1 MAGTPRIVADPQAPD
16 AAGAEAE
23 TVAIRMYRGILG
35 DCFLLTHRIGD
46 RCFRALIDCGAL
58 QAIGASGSK
67 PATVGSLTHLGDVVQ
82 NLLDDSGGVLDLVV
96 ATHEH
101 FDHLSGFIKQFGLWS
116 QFRIDAVWFAWTENY
131 ADSLAND
138 IRLNRSKGLAA
149 LSALVQGAQAGQ
161 AFGLSADALAETVTQ
176 VQDLLQFYGE
186 IEPLATFGQALTG
199 STDAA
204 AAANPRPTGRPPAV
218 PPRSCLDVLDWL
230 KTRPAPGKVR
240 YLDPGEQVRFGLDDR
255 LLATVFGPP
264 RMRNRLLQ
272 LDPTEGAGREV
283 YLTQPGDVGALA
295 TTLALRSGGEAAA
308 AVPVGSHPFADRFR
322 RWEPEGSNDPIAK
335 LYYNKDPRNA
345 ARRIDGEWLGAAGTL
360 ALKIDGD
367 VNNTSL
373 ALAIEVPGRDVL
385 LFPGD
390 AQVGNWLSWH
400 DQKYPAKPDK
410 PETVQETAEQIL
422 ARVVFYKV
430 GHHASH
436 NATARDKGLEMM
448 LSPDLV
454 AMIPVVEAVAKEQ
467 KTKNNPDGWAM
478 PYGDLYKRLKEKTRE
493 RIVRG
498 DGDPAG
504 EAKAFAV
511 AGGRF
516 GLAYH
521 GSDQPLWAEVTLTIT
536 GSRT

>member
-1 MAGTPRIVADPQAPD
+1 MAGAPEIVAATD
-16 AAGAEAE
+16 EE
-23 TVAIRMYRGILG
+23 TVAVRMYRGILG
-35 DCFLLTHRIGD
+35 DCFLLTHRIGE
-46 RCFRALIDCGAL
+46 RRYRALIDCGAL
-58 QAIGASGSK
+58 QAIGATGSK
-67 PATVGSLTHLGDVVQ
+67 PATVTSLTHLADVVQ
-82 NLLDDSGGVLDLVV
+82 NLLDDSGGVLDLVI

-131 ADSLAND
+131 ADPLAND

-186 IEPLATFGQALTG
+186 IEPVAIAGQALTG
-199 STDAA
+199 DAA
-204 AAANPRPTGRPPAV
+204 GAPNPRPTGRPPAV
-218 PPRSCLDVLDWL
+218 PPVSCLDVLDWL
-230 KTRPAPGKVR
+230 KTRPAPDRIR
-240 YLDPGEQVRFGLDDR
+240 YLDPGEQLRFGLDDR
-255 LLATVFGPP
+255 LQASVFGPP

-308 AVPVGSHPFADRFR
+308 AVPAGSHPFADRFR
-322 RWEPEGSNDPIAK
+322 RWEPEDSNDPIAR
-335 LYYNKDPRNA
+335 LYYDKDPRNS

-373 ALAIEVPGRDVL
+373 ALAVEVPGRDVL

-410 PETVQETAEQIL
+410 PDVVQETAEQIL
-422 ARVVFYKV
+422 GRVVFYKV

-448 LSPDLV
+448 VSPDLV

-467 KTKNNPDGWAM
+467 KTKNNSDGWAM

-498 DGDPAG
+498 DGDPTS
-504 EAKAFAV
+504 EAKAFAA

-516 GLAYH
+516 ALTYH
-521 GSDQPLWAEVTLTIT
+521 ASDQPLWAEVKLTI
-536 GSRT
+536 SAAHA

>member
-1 MAGTPRIVADPQAPD
+1 
-16 AAGAEAE
+16 
-23 TVAIRMYRGILG
+23 MYRGILG
-35 DCFLLTHRIGD
+35 DCFLLTHRIGE
-46 RCFRALIDCGAL
+46 RRFRTLIDCGAL
-58 QAIGASGSK
+58 QAIGAAGSK
-67 PATVGSLTHLGDVVQ
+67 PATVASVAHLGEVVQ

-101 FDHLSGFIKQFGLWS
+101 FDHLSGFIKQFGLWG
-116 QFRIDAVWFAWTENY
+116 QFRIDAVWLAWTENY
-131 ADSLAND
+131 ADPLAND

-186 IEPLATFGQALTG
+186 IEPAATAGQAL
-199 STDAA
+199 AA
-204 AAANPRPTGRPPAV
+204 TAGATAAANPRPTGRPPAV
-218 PPRSCLDVLDWL
+218 PPASCLDVLDWL
-230 KTRPAPGKVR
+230 KTRPAPDKVR
-240 YLDPGEQVRFGLDDR
+240 YLNPGEQLRFGLDDR
-255 LLATVFGPP
+255 LQATVFGPP
-264 RMRNRLLQ
+264 RTRDRLLQ

-283 YLTQPGDVGALA
+283 YLTQPGDVSALA
-295 TTLALRSGGEAAA
+295 TTLALRSGDAATA
-308 AVPVGSHPFADRFR
+308 SAVPAGSHPFADRFR
-322 RWEPEGSNDPIAK
+322 RWEPEGSSDPIAK
-335 LYYNKDPRNA
+335 LYYDKDPRNS
-345 ARRIDGEWLGAAGTL
+345 ARRIDGEWLGAAGSL

-400 DQKYPAKPDK
+400 DQKYPAKPDR
-410 PETVQETAEQIL
+410 PDAVQESAEQIL

-498 DGDPAG
+498 DGDPAI
-504 EAKAFAV
+504 EAQAFTA

-516 GLAYH
+516 ALAYH
-521 GSDQPLWAEVTLTIT
+521 AADQPLWAEVTLSIAVS
-536 GSRT
+536 GS